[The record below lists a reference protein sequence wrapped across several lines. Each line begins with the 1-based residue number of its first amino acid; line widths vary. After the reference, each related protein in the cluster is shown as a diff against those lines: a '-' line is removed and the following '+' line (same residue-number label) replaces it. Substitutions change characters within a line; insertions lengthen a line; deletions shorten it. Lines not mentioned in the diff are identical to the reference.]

1 MLIMGNICSVCFPS
15 RNLNKNRPSSLQC
28 PELSGKYLTHF
39 GVGFMV
45 QVSFNL
51 GIPNLPADT
60 LSDQEGSPISIT
72 AQCHV
77 SRSCSQSQ
85 IPVTK
90 SETFSLLGNHQSG
103 VSCTS
108 SISKSDK
115 RSLASKLSG
124 SLNRSNSGKLILITS
139 LETMGNFRVPLIL

>member
-1 MLIMGNICSVCFPS
+1 MGNICSVCFPS

-28 PELSGKYLTHF
+28 PELSGKHLTHF
-39 GVGFMV
+39 GVGFMM

-60 LSDQEGSPISIT
+60 LSDQEGSPVSIT